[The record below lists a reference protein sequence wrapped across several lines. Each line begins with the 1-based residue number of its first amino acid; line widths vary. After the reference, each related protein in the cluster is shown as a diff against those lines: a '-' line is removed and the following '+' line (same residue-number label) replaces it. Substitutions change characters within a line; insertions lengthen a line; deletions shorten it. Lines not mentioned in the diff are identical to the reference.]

1 MENLVIAFIPNKSC
15 IVSSLEFFY
24 FQNPKILNLIY
35 KFQENLMIKTDRSN
49 LTFVLNAVGVE
60 PSFSL
65 SFEGNTFDFGYCLA
79 NEKSEKN
86 IEVN

>member
-1 MENLVIAFIPNKSC
+1 MKAR
-15 IVSSLEFFY
+15 
-24 FQNPKILNLIY
+24 KII
-35 KFQENLMIKTDRSN
+35 

-86 IEVN
+86 IEVYFLNLKINIFSK